1 MMGAQ
6 SQHQLPLQ
14 QHLPALQQGWTSA
27 QQQQY
32 WQLPGV
38 QGVQKQGFFA
48 AQQQQSQQRES
59 LQQQQQALRGGQSQG
74 FPSAQQRQSQQRQ
87 HQHGLQSQG
96 WPAAQQQQQRQQA
109 CAGHSAG
116 GLNIRRRPALQG
128 RPNPVQG
135 PAVPTVAAASAP
147 AGSNEEQAEE
157 ADGGFGDGLEEQ
169 SYTAVSTTD
178 LEALG
183 LRRHPDAIAECASL
197 RYAAGKARIE
207 SAEAASL
214 ATRFCFRIEL
224 LQASPGAYRR
234 RESPRRLFVAALP
247 WPPPS

>member
-96 WPAAQQQQQRQQA
+96 WPAAQQQQRQQA
-109 CAGHSAG
+109 CAGHSDG
-116 GLNIRRRPALQG
+116 GLNIRRRPALPG
-128 RPNPVQG
+128 RPKPVQG